1 MRRMLYRPNYCSNC
15 GEKVERV
22 DWGFFTSRRFCDI
35 CETEFKGHDI
45 LVRAGIGLALVIG
58 IIGVGAYLR
67 SGSTTEL
74 VKQPTKLVERVA
86 PAESEP
92 RPRATELP
100 SPAARPDPSSN
111 SPVAL
116 VAGSKPPQAKVE
128 IAESQYF
135 CGAETKKGTPC
146 SRRVKGNIRCYQ
158 HVGMPAMTTSER
170 SKTN

>member
-1 MRRMLYRPNYCSNC
+1 MLYRPNYCANC

-45 LVRAGIGLALVIG
+45 LVRAGIGLALLVG
-58 IIGVGAYLR
+58 IVGVGAYLR
-67 SGSTTEL
+67 SGSKAEL
-74 VKQPTKLVERVA
+74 AKQPAKLIERVA
-86 PAESEP
+86 PAEAEP
-92 RPRATELP
+92 RRRATELP
-100 SPAARPDPSSN
+100 TPPPRPDPPSN
-111 SPVAL
+111 SAGAL
-116 VAGSKPPQAKVE
+116 VAGPRPQPKVE
-128 IAESQYF
+128 VAEAQYF

-170 SKTN
+170 SKIN

>member
-1 MRRMLYRPNYCSNC
+1 MLYRPNYCSNC

-22 DWGFFTSRRFCDI
+22 DWGFFTSRRFCCI

-45 LVRAGIGLALVIG
+45 LVRAGIGAALAIG
-58 IIGVGAYLR
+58 VVGVGAYLR
-67 SGSTTEL
+67 SGTKAEL
-74 VKQPTKLVERVA
+74 AKEPTKFVERVA
-86 PAESEP
+86 RPDPETK
-92 RPRATELP
+92 PRATQNP
-100 SPAARPDPSSN
+100 IPPPTPDSFANSSAAPR
-111 SPVAL
+111 L
-116 VAGSKPPQAKVE
+116 GSKPMPAKVE
-128 IAESQYF
+128 IAEAQYS